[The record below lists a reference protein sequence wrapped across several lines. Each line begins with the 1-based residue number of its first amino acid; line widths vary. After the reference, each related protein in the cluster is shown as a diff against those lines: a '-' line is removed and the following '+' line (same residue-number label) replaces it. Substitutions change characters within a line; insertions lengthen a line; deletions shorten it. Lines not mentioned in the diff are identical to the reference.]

1 MDGWKRESAG
11 SAVAELGQQQT
22 LERFDAKSPAPG
34 GPAGW
39 RAMEVVLWSALAIGV
54 ALRLVYFFAG
64 RSLWIDE
71 ARVALNVASR
81 SYAGLLRP
89 LDYDQSAPPL
99 FLWGEKLA
107 SQLLG
112 VNDRTFW
119 LLPLFAGIAAM
130 VLFIPLARRFLP
142 GWVGVLAAASFCIAP
157 TLVHYSAVAKP
168 YIGDLT
174 LTLAITVA
182 AYEWVERPSSML
194 ARALPWLGV
203 VAAWA
208 SSPSIF
214 TLVGAGGAIVLG
226 SPPDRR
232 RKAVAMGG
240 LWLAA
245 FGAAYLV
252 SYRLTADSHYLHD
265 FWLTRF
271 LTPGPRFIDG
281 LAGSRREVLTAFSA
295 GLYYPATAGLVAPGW
310 FVEGQRY
317 GTWLLAVVIVVGIVA
332 LVRTRAR
339 WEAILLFGPLL
350 LLGAASGAGQYPISS
365 RLVLFVVPAIYLG
378 TAAGI
383 AWLLERLPPTSSRL
397 AGRSVVALLFGAELL
412 MMGRYLAH
420 SASVENVRDLVAVL
434 DRARG
439 GPQTVYVGAGA
450 LPAWAFYTTNWA
462 RPDSAR
468 LARYAALGASDG
480 PAFENAAS
488 RGRVAPGEGWDFRL
502 NEGRR
507 TVLLGVPAG
516 VWRRPKIPDL
526 GPVDQGWVEN
536 ETGRI
541 IRATGCRNDVWVLGS
556 HTERPDT
563 LLLEGLSAA
572 GGRVTFQSMGRSS
585 GLTRF
590 DFGGH
595 CSPQAQQ
602 QLRQQLRT
610 TEAQKHK
617 E

>member
-11 SAVAELGQQQT
+11 SAVAEPGQQMP
-22 LERFDAKSPAPG
+22 EPFAAASA
-34 GPAGW
+34 GPTAW
-39 RAMEVVLWSALAIGV
+39 RAMDEVLWVAFASGV
-54 ALRLVYFFAG
+54 VLRLVYFLAG

-71 ARVALNVASR
+71 VRVALNVASR

-112 VNDRTFW
+112 VNDRAFW
-119 LLPLFAGIAAM
+119 LLPLLAGIAAM

-142 GWVGVLAAASFCIAP
+142 GWAGVLAAASFCIAP
-157 TLVHYSAVAKP
+157 TLVHYSAVANP

-174 LTLAITVA
+174 LALAITVA
-182 AYEWVERPSSML
+182 AYDWVERPRSML

-208 SSPSIF
+208 SSPSMF
-214 TLVGAGGAIVLG
+214 TLLGAGGAIVLG
-226 SPPDRR
+226 SAPDRR
-232 RKAVAMGG
+232 RKAVAMVG

-245 FGAAYLV
+245 FLAAYLV
-252 SYRLTADSHYLHD
+252 SYRLAAHNHYLHD
-265 FWLTRF
+265 FWVGRF
-271 LTPGPRFIDG
+271 LTPGPRFLER
-281 LAGSRREVLTAFSA
+281 LAGSRREVLTALSA
-295 GLYYPATAGLVAPGW
+295 GLYYPATAGLTAPDW
-310 FVEGQRY
+310 FVQGERY
-317 GTWLLAVVIVVGIVA
+317 GTWLLAVVMVVGIVA

-365 RLVLFVVPAIYLG
+365 RLVLFLVPPIYLG

-383 AWLLERLPPTSSRL
+383 AWLLERLAPASSRL
-397 AGRSVVALLFGAELL
+397 AGRSVIVLVFGAQLL

-420 SASVENVRDLVAVL
+420 CPSVENARDLVAVL
-434 DRARG
+434 DRARR

-450 LPAWAFYTTNWA
+450 LPAWAFYTTDWA
-462 RPDSAR
+462 RPDSTR
-468 LARYAALGASDG
+468 LARYAELGASDG

-488 RGRVAPGEGWDFRL
+488 RGRVAPGEGWDL
-502 NEGRR
+502 HLSEGRR

-516 VWRRPKIPDL
+516 VWRRPEIPGL

-536 ETGRI
+536 ETSRI
-541 IRATGCRNDVWVLGS
+541 IRASGCRNEVWVLVS
-556 HTERPDT
+556 HTQRADP
-563 LLLEGLSAA
+563 LLLEGLRAA
-572 GGRVTFQSMGRSS
+572 GGRVTLQSTGRAS

-590 DFGGH
+590 DFSGR
-595 CSPQAQQ
+595 CNPQLQQ
-602 QLRQQLRT
+602 QLGT
-610 TEAQKHK
+610 TEARKK
-617 E
+617 NGK

>member
-1 MDGWKRESAG
+1 MDGWQRESAG
-11 SAVAELGQQQT
+11 SAVAELGRQQT
-22 LERFDAKSPAPG
+22 QEPFGAKSPVREG
-34 GPAGW
+34 TAGS
-39 RAMEVVLWSALAIGV
+39 RALDVVLWGALAIGV
-54 ALRLVYFFAG
+54 GLRLVYFLAG

-81 SYAGLLRP
+81 TYAGLLRP

-99 FLWGEKLA
+99 FLWGEKLV

-112 VNDRTFW
+112 INERAFW
-119 LLPLFAGIAAM
+119 LLPLLTGIAAM

-157 TLVHYSAVAKP
+157 TLVHYSAVTKP

-174 LTLAITVA
+174 IALAITVA
-182 AYEWVERPSSML
+182 AYEWVERPGSML
-194 ARALPWLGV
+194 ARALPWLGI

-226 SPPDRR
+226 SPPERR
-232 RKAVAMGG
+232 RKAVAMVG

-245 FGAAYLV
+245 FLAAYLV
-252 SYRLTADSHYLHD
+252 SYRLTAHSHYLHD
-265 FWLTRF
+265 YWVDRF
-271 LTPGPRFIDG
+271 LTPGPRFIER
-281 LAGSRREVLTAFSA
+281 LANSRREVLTALSA
-295 GLYYPATAGLVAPGW
+295 GLYYPASAGLQAPGW

-317 GTWLLAVVIVVGIVA
+317 ATWLLAVVMVVGIAA

-350 LLGAASGAGQYPISS
+350 LLGAASGAGQYPVSS
-365 RLVLFVVPAIYLG
+365 RLVLFLVPPVYLG

-383 AWLLERLPPTSSRL
+383 AWLLQRLPPASRRI
-397 AGRSVVALLFGAELL
+397 AGRSVIGLLFGAQFL

-420 SASVENVRDLVAVL
+420 CASVENVRDLVAVL

-439 GPQTVYVGAGA
+439 PQAVYVGAGA
-450 LPAWAFYTTNWA
+450 LPAWAFYTTDWA

-468 LARYAALGASDG
+468 LAHYAALGGSDG

-488 RGRVAPGEGWDFRL
+488 RGRVAPGEGWDLRL
-502 NEGRR
+502 REGRR
-507 TVLLGVPAG
+507 AVLLGVPAG
-516 VWRRPKIPDL
+516 LWRRPDVPGL

-541 IRATGCRNDVWVLGS
+541 IRATECKNDVWVLVS
-556 HTERPDT
+556 HTERADT

-572 GGRVTFQSMGRSS
+572 GGRVTFQSVGRAS

-590 DFGGH
+590 DFGGR
-595 CSPQAQQ
+595 CPPEVQQ
-602 QLRQQLRT
+602 QLQRLRT
-610 TEAQKHK
+610 TEAERHK